1 MVSSA
6 TFSPS
11 SRRLNDV
18 APAGAGA
25 GAAAAGA
32 LRRAFA
38 LCGRGGS
45 VSCELRR
52 AS

>member
-32 LRRAFA
+32 AAGAGVPACDVPPSAPSRR
-38 LCGRGGS
+38 R
-45 VSCELRR
+45 
-52 AS
+52 